1 MAEDTIVFPDLSLM
15 EQIDALLPA
24 LGFPASTEV
33 EVEPALD
40 YPGQQLAIDI
50 YAPTDGE
57 LHTAVEAIRAGAV
70 AVDRRIEAL
79 WIGTWRK
86 LRKIER
92 AGQAAQCIERAAMGG
107 QGT

>member
-15 EQIDALLPA
+15 EQIDTLLPT

-50 YAPTDGE
+50 YAPTDE
-57 LHTAVEAIRAGAV
+57 ALHTAVEAIRDALFLKF
-70 AVDRRIEAL
+70 RIATRTSSEINREHSAQRAL
-79 WIGTWRK
+79 S
-86 LRKIER
+86 
-92 AGQAAQCIERAAMGG
+92 A
-107 QGT
+107 

>member
-1 MAEDTIVFPDLSLM
+1 M

-57 LHTAVEAIRAGAV
+57 LHTAVEAIRDALFLKFRIATRTSSEL
-70 AVDRRIEAL
+70 DREILA
-79 WIGTWRK
+79 K
-86 LRKIER
+86 QS
-92 AGQAAQCIERAAMGG
+92 A
-107 QGT
+107 

>member
-57 LHTAVEAIRAGAV
+57 LHTAVEAIRDALFLKFRIATRTSSEL
-70 AVDRRIEAL
+70 DREILAR
-79 WIGTWRK
+79 
-86 LRKIER
+86 
-92 AGQAAQCIERAAMGG
+92 QSV
-107 QGT
+107 

>member
-1 MAEDTIVFPDLSLM
+1 M

-57 LHTAVEAIRAGAV
+57 LHTAVEAIRDALFLKFRIATRTSSEL
-70 AVDRRIEAL
+70 DREILAR
-79 WIGTWRK
+79 
-86 LRKIER
+86 
-92 AGQAAQCIERAAMGG
+92 QSV
-107 QGT
+107 

>member
-57 LHTAVEAIRAGAV
+57 LHTAVEAIRDALFLKFRIATRTSSEL
-70 AVDRRIEAL
+70 DREILA
-79 WIGTWRK
+79 K
-86 LRKIER
+86 QS
-92 AGQAAQCIERAAMGG
+92 A
-107 QGT
+107 